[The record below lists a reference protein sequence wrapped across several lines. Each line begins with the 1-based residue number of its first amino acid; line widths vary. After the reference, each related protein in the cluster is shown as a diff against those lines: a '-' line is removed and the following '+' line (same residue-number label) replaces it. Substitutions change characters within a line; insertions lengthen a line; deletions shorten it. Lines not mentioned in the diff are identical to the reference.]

1 MTQQRVRREKS
12 ITHKFDCGPPGL
24 NKTNTTPKTCARRE
38 NSITHRFDFG
48 PLPLRPPVPGPSGRS
63 GLMIEIKSASYGIGV
78 THTLFVFVF
87 LFRPGGP
94 MSNLSGMDY
103 FLFVTHTFFVFV
115 LFCLGPAA
123 QCQTCQVWTF
133 RRDAHVFL
141 FVKSELR
148 SGDRAQAPA
157 RNYHSSGTSIP
168 NSSITFRLIERPG
181 QNKRILAP
189 GPRRPR
195 LATSTRPRPRARHLD
210 PELRDLDPELRHLDA
225 ELPGPRPLGRCALR
239 K

>member
-1 MTQQRVRREKS
+1 
-12 ITHKFDCGPPGL
+12 
-24 NKTNTTPKTCARRE
+24 
-38 NSITHRFDFG
+38 
-48 PLPLRPPVPGPSGRS
+48 
-63 GLMIEIKSASYGIGV
+63 
-78 THTLFVFVF
+78 
-87 LFRPGGP
+87 

-133 RRDAHVFL
+133 RDAHIFL

-148 SGDRAQAPA
+148 IGDRAQAPA

-195 LATSTRPRPRARHLD
+195 LATSTPGSGTSTPSSGTSTQSSPPRPRAPPSSGTSMRSSRARGHSVDVPYGNEEESFCSGWTRGARLQ
-210 PELRDLDPELRHLDA
+210 
-225 ELPGPRPLGRCALR
+225 ALLA
-239 K
+239 